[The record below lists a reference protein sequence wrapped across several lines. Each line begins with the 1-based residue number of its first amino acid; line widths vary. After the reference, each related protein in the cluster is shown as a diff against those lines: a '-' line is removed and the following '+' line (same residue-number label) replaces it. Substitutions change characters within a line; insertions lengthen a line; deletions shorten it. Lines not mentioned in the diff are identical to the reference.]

1 MTYLYGVSFCR
12 MSNLLGAFVLL
23 MLADVKPATGQ
34 STPTPATDT
43 VVVADEAPK
52 LIGGMRALMKE
63 VRYPTAAKRRGIEGR
78 VFVQF
83 VVTTEGKPVNIEVV
97 RGAHRHL
104 DRAAV
109 DAVKKVTF
117 EPGILD
123 GEPTNVVMSLPVTF
137 QLGR

>member
-1 MTYLYGVSFCR
+1 VSFCR
-12 MSNLLGAFVLL
+12 GWRLLGVVFLL
-23 MLADVKPATGQ
+23 FLADLDAATGQ
-34 STPTPATDT
+34 STPTPAMDT

-52 LIGGMRALMKE
+52 LVGGMRALMNE
-63 VRYPTAAKRRGIEGR
+63 VRYPRAAKRRGIEGR

-83 VVTTEGKPVNIEVV
+83 VVTTEGKPVNVEVV

-109 DAVKKVTF
+109 DAIKRVTF
-117 EPGILD
+117 EPGILN

>member
-1 MTYLYGVSFCR
+1 MYVCRVSFCR
-12 MSNLLGAFVLL
+12 GWRLLGVVFLL
-23 MLADVKPATGQ
+23 FLADLDAATGQ
-34 STPTPATDT
+34 STPTPAMDT

-52 LIGGMRALMKE
+52 LVGGMRALMNE
-63 VRYPTAAKRRGIEGR
+63 VRYPRAAKRRGIEGR

-83 VVTTEGKPVNIEVV
+83 VVTTEGKPVNVEVV

-109 DAVKKVTF
+109 DAIKRVTF
-117 EPGILD
+117 EPGILN

>member
-1 MTYLYGVSFCR
+1 MSFCR
-12 MSNLLGAFVLL
+12 GWRLLGVVFLL
-23 MLADVKPATGQ
+23 FLADLDAATGQ
-34 STPTPATDT
+34 STPTPAMDT

-52 LIGGMRALMKE
+52 LVGGMRALMNE
-63 VRYPTAAKRRGIEGR
+63 VRYPRAAKRRGIEGR

-83 VVTTEGKPVNIEVV
+83 VVTTEGKPVNVEVV

-109 DAVKKVTF
+109 DAIKRVTF
-117 EPGILD
+117 EPGILN